1 VMKPEFEYLDAIGGM
16 RQAAV
21 LKRLAREVKFL

>member
-1 VMKPEFEYLDAIGGM
+1 MKPEFEYLDAIGGM
-16 RQAAV
+16 KQAAI